1 LLKRI
6 TKIVTAQPTEEN
18 LMAEEFV
25 VPINASGSIE
35 EIVPVLERIAPAG
48 SKVTFVFSCPVD
60 TWTWIRD
67 HWIVTEST
75 AKAVAAGKKLMAR
88 YAWEE
93 QMRLAERK
101 VAAIRWALAIRGVET
116 AVAVGGSLS
125 RVLRD
130 YLLHPD
136 FQILLLSTA
145 SGSTTLEL
153 VRLCFGLLR
162 RVRAAGIPPI
172 LLYRSEPRISR
183 VNAVAS
189 AR

>member
-1 LLKRI
+1 
-6 TKIVTAQPTEEN
+6 
-18 LMAEEFV
+18 MAEEFV
-25 VPINASGSIE
+25 VPINASGSVE

-60 TWTWIRD
+60 IWTWIRD

-75 AKAVAAGKKLMAR
+75 TKAVAEGKKLMAR

-93 QMRLAERK
+93 QKRLAELKIAR
-101 VAAIRWALAIRGVET
+101 VRWALAKRGVET

-125 RVLRD
+125 GLLRE

-153 VRLCFGLLR
+153 IRLCFGLLR
-162 RVRAAGIPPI
+162 RVRAGIPPI
-172 LLYRSEPRISR
+172 LLYRSEPKISR

>member
-1 LLKRI
+1 
-6 TKIVTAQPTEEN
+6 
-18 LMAEEFV
+18 MAEEFV

-48 SKVTFVFSCPVD
+48 SKVTFLFSCPVD
-60 TWTWIRD
+60 GRTWLRD

-75 AKAVAAGKKLMAR
+75 AKAVAEGKKIMAR

-93 QMRLAERK
+93 QKRLAERK
-101 VAAIRWALAIRGVET
+101 VAAVRWALAKRGVET

-125 RVLRD
+125 RVLRE

-145 SGSTTLEL
+145 NGSTTFEL
-153 VRLCFGLLR
+153 ARLCFDLLR
-162 RVRAAGIPPI
+162 RVRAAGFRLFCCID
-172 LLYRSEPRISR
+172 RSREFPAGTRWRPRGKER
-183 VNAVAS
+183 MQ
-189 AR
+189 